1 MKELVLQKKVEDE
14 AEKVADMFR
23 QALSCTPEEFG
34 KRYREFKEAKAKFD
48 EVYEV
53 FKENYTKLVKKYGKL
68 KNEDSGVYE
77 FDDVNR
83 DKFNEEVE
91 KLMDIECEID
101 TEKIE
106 IGDDI
111 RLSAAQVIALDD
123 FISFKE

>member
-1 MKELVLQKKVEDE
+1 MKIKFSKLIEATEAFRKLSQQELEIKKAVEVSRLIKKL
-14 AEKVADMFR
+14 EK
-23 QALSCTPEEFG
+23 E
-34 KRYREFKEAKAKFD
+34 
-48 EVYEV
+48 YEV

-91 KLMDIECEID
+91 KLMNIECEID